1 MIWWPGEII
10 TSYIK
15 ENKLRCTLPADVATA
30 GMLIHF
36 ILTGG
41 QHPFGQQ
48 VKEIVD
54 NLVIG
59 KWNLITSDSD
69 VDDLISWMLIF
80 LPENRPQ
87 TPGIVRYQ
95 NFGTE

>member
-1 MIWWPGEII
+1 MIWWPGEVI
-10 TSYIK
+10 TTFIK
-15 ENKLRCTLPADVATA
+15 ENKLRCTLAADIATA

-36 ILTGG
+36 VLTGG

-54 NLVIG
+54 NLMIG
-59 KWNLITSDSD
+59 KWKLNTSDSD

-80 LPENRPQ
+80 VAENRPKIAA
-87 TPGIVRYQ
+87 IVRY
-95 NFGTE
+95 